1 MTDNKTY
8 SEFLE
13 RIAELT
19 DLNGISALMSWD
31 QETYMPPG
39 AQEAR
44 GNQMA
49 RLGQIMHEKFT
60 SPEMAQLLEKL
71 QGDDAPDDEDAR
83 IGIERVAFSYER
95 QTKVPGEL
103 VSDITKAQS
112 ASVACWARARAENDF
127 TSWLPHLEKNI
138 ELQRQYADCIKEGGQ
153 SQYDALLQGYERGE
167 TAEHIQEIF
176 TGLRD
181 AIVPLLKNIRENGAP
196 IAKGFLDQ
204 NFDIKGQWDFGE
216 QVLGDMGFDFECGRL
231 DRSAHPFTSG
241 FHPTDVRLTTRL
253 APDDL
258 ATGLFSTM
266 HEGGHGLYDQGFL
279 PEDYGTPLADSI
291 SLGVHESQSRMWENF
306 VGRSMPFW
314 KHYYSEL
321 QGLFSTQLSEV
332 PIETFYRAINEVK
345 SSLIRVE
352 ADEVTYSLHIILRF
366 EIEQRLLD
374 GSLDPRKLP
383 ELWREKMHEYLGIE
397 PDDDKDGCMQDIHW
411 AWGMFGYFPTYTLG
425 NLLCAQM
432 WETIKK
438 DIPNLTDHIENGE
451 LGVLT
456 EWLRSHVHQVGQ
468 RKLAPELCESLTGK
482 PLSSDAFVG
491 YLKSK
496 FAKIYEL

>member
-1 MTDNKTY
+1 MTENKIY
-8 SEFLE
+8 LEYLE
-13 RIAELT
+13 RIAELS
-19 DLNGISALMSWD
+19 DLNGIGALMSWD
-31 QETYMPPG
+31 QETYMPSG

-60 SPEMAQLLEKL
+60 SPEMGKLLEKL
-71 QGDDAPDDEDAR
+71 QSDDAPENEDAR
-83 IGIERVAFSYER
+83 IGIERVAFSYNR
-95 QTKVPGEL
+95 QTKVPGDL
-103 VSDITKAQS
+103 VSEITKAQS
-112 ASVACWARARAENDF
+112 ASVACWARARAENDY

-138 ELQRQYADCIKEGGQ
+138 ELQRQYADCIKQDGQ
-153 SQYDALLQGYERGE
+153 TQYDALLQGYERGE

-181 AIVPLLKNIRENGAP
+181 AIVPLLKDIRENGTP
-196 IAKGFLDQ
+196 VTKDFLEQ
-204 NFDIKGQWDFGE
+204 QFDTKAQWDFGK
-216 QVLGDMGFDFECGRL
+216 QVLGGMGFDFERGRL

-253 APDDL
+253 APGDL

-306 VGRSMPFW
+306 VGRSLPFW
-314 KHYYSEL
+314 KHYYGEL
-321 QGLFSTQLSEV
+321 QELFSNQLSEV
-332 PIETFYRAINEVK
+332 PVETFYRAINEVK
-345 SSLIRVE
+345 PSLIRVE

-366 EIEQRLLD
+366 EIEQMLLD

-383 ELWREKMHEYLGIE
+383 EIWQEKMSEYLGIV

-432 WETIKK
+432 WETIVKQ
-438 DIPNLTDHIENGE
+438 IPGLTGHIAKGE
-451 LGVLT
+451 LNVLT
-456 EWLRSHVHQVGQ
+456 GWLRKNVHQVGQ
-468 RKLAPELCESLTGK
+468 RKLAPELCEELTGK
-482 PLSSDAFVG
+482 PLAADAFVD

-496 FAKIYEL
+496 FADVYEL